1 MEVAHN
7 LFKWTGKCRV
17 TPFDVSRM
25 GYPYMELVC
34 NAIWIASG
42 EVKVQIRDAGNGEP
56 ELLLDSRPYQRTQQL
71 YSRMEEEEE
80 FEESGGEWEEK
91 WFLDPEPVE
100 WSFRADY
107 IFAGFNEVWDMLLD
121 KQKYYV
127 GKLNAYDVDNMVR
140 EAIMECCLMAGD
152 LLRFYFRDVE
162 EMPEFIAAKKQAV
175 WQIYWGEYRGESVL
189 VAQADREP
197 KTENQWLM
205 AVRDD
210 KEGSELK
217 ESYWYQAELSQG
229 NCEKKDLS
237 FAVFEDCVLKKLM
250 FKEAILA
257 GARFKNCRI
266 ENCDLEGADCRMA
279 YFEHCTWIE
288 PELKGANMEHTI
300 FTEDGIPAE
309 WLDETQTAEVLIK
322 EEV

>member
-1 MEVAHN
+1 MDRKTALRQFQEEQSPLLKQYRDNCIRRFQQNAEELAVNVRKAFSLLPDKQFTYFYFSLLRCDLTKRKYTI
-7 LFKWTGKCRV
+7 LFQAQDER
-17 TPFDVSRM
+17 
-25 GYPYMELVC
+25 
-34 NAIWIASG
+34 
-42 EVKVQIRDAGNGEP
+42 
-56 ELLLDSRPYQRTQQL
+56 
-71 YSRMEEEEE
+71 
-80 FEESGGEWEEK
+80 

-100 WSFRADY
+100 WSFRADS

-197 KTENQWLM
+197 KTENQWLK

-237 FAVFEDCVLKKLM
+237 FAVFEDCVLKNLM

>member
-1 MEVAHN
+1 MDRKTALRQFQEEQSPLLKQCRDDCIRRLQQNAEELAINVRKAFSMLPDKQFAYFYFSLLRCDLTKRKYTI
-7 LFKWTGKCRV
+7 LFQAQ
-17 TPFDVSRM
+17 D
-25 GYPYMELVC
+25 
-34 NAIWIASG
+34 
-42 EVKVQIRDAGNGEP
+42 
-56 ELLLDSRPYQRTQQL
+56 
-71 YSRMEEEEE
+71 
-80 FEESGGEWEEK
+80 EK

-127 GKLNAYDVDNMVR
+127 RKLNTYDVDNMVR
-140 EAIMECCLMAGD
+140 EAIMECCLMVGD

-197 KTENQWLM
+197 KTENQWLK

-237 FAVFEDCVLKKLM
+237 FAVFEDCILKNLM

-257 GARFKNCRI
+257 GTRFKNCQI

>member
-1 MEVAHN
+1 MDRKTALRQFQEEQSPLLKQCRDDCICKFQQNAEELAVNVRKAFSLLPDKEFAYFYFSLLRCDLTKRKYTI
-7 LFKWTGKCRV
+7 LFQAQ
-17 TPFDVSRM
+17 D
-25 GYPYMELVC
+25 
-34 NAIWIASG
+34 
-42 EVKVQIRDAGNGEP
+42 
-56 ELLLDSRPYQRTQQL
+56 
-71 YSRMEEEEE
+71 
-80 FEESGGEWEEK
+80 EK

-127 GKLNAYDVDNMVR
+127 GKLNVYDVDNMVR
-140 EAIMECCLMAGD
+140 ETIMECCLMAGD

-197 KTENQWLM
+197 KTENQWLK

-266 ENCDLEGADCRMA
+266 ENCDFEGADCRMA

>member
-1 MEVAHN
+1 MDRKTALRQFQEEQSP
-7 LFKWTGKCRV
+7 LLKQCRDDCICK
-17 TPFDVSRM
+17 FQQNAE
-25 GYPYMELVC
+25 EL
-34 NAIWIASG
+34 
-42 EVKVQIRDAGNGEP
+42 AGNVRKAFS
-56 ELLLDSRPYQRTQQL
+56 LLPDK
-71 YSRMEEEEE
+71 E
-80 FEESGGEWEEK
+80 FAYFYFSLLRCDLTKRKYTILFQAQDEK

-127 GKLNAYDVDNMVR
+127 GKLNVYDVDNMVR
-140 EAIMECCLMAGD
+140 ETIMECCLMAGD

-197 KTENQWLM
+197 KTEKQWLK

-309 WLDETQTAEVLIK
+309 WLDETQIAEVLIK

>member
-1 MEVAHN
+1 MDRKTALRQFQEEQSPLLKQCRDNCIRRFQQNAEELAVNVRKAFSLLPDKQFAYFYFSLLRCDLTKRKYTI
-7 LFKWTGKCRV
+7 LFQAQDER
-17 TPFDVSRM
+17 
-25 GYPYMELVC
+25 
-34 NAIWIASG
+34 
-42 EVKVQIRDAGNGEP
+42 
-56 ELLLDSRPYQRTQQL
+56 
-71 YSRMEEEEE
+71 
-80 FEESGGEWEEK
+80 

-197 KTENQWLM
+197 KTENQWLK

-237 FAVFEDCVLKKLM
+237 FAVFEDCVLKNLM

>member
-1 MEVAHN
+1 MDRKTALRQFQEEQSPLLKQCRDDCICKFQQNAEELAVNVRKAFSLLPDKEFAYFYFSLLRCDLTKRKYTI
-7 LFKWTGKCRV
+7 LFQAQ
-17 TPFDVSRM
+17 D
-25 GYPYMELVC
+25 
-34 NAIWIASG
+34 
-42 EVKVQIRDAGNGEP
+42 
-56 ELLLDSRPYQRTQQL
+56 
-71 YSRMEEEEE
+71 
-80 FEESGGEWEEK
+80 EK

-309 WLDETQTAEVLIK
+309 WLDETQTAEVLIE